1 MVFDRI
7 VHNRTADAIVH
18 QIEELILQGVLRTGD
33 RLPSERDL
41 AKTLDVSR
49 PILRQALKTLEERDL
64 IVARHG
70 GGTFVADVIGTVFSE
85 PIVRLFERHPS
96 AVFDYLDFR
105 CEIEQVTS
113 ALAAARATT
122 ADREILTHLIEKMQ
136 AAHESGA
143 FDEEAEIDVEFH
155 HAIGEA
161 AHNIVL
167 LHTLRGCYR
176 LLADGVFFS
185 RARLYQSVEA
195 RDRLIEQ
202 HRAIYSAIMA
212 GDPDAARL
220 AARGH
225 MSYVEGTL
233 REIQRVGAWEEV
245 AERRLSRLNPKPAT
259 RKPVPPT
266 RSKAR
271 AAPTSRRTATPPT
284 VSTPASGPSE

>member
-70 GGTFVADVIGTVFSE
+70 CGTFVADVIGTGFSE

-122 ADREILTHLIEKMQ
+122 ADRAST
-136 AAHESGA
+136 
-143 FDEEAEIDVEFH
+143 
-155 HAIGEA
+155 
-161 AHNIVL
+161 
-167 LHTLRGCYR
+167 
-176 LLADGVFFS
+176 
-185 RARLYQSVEA
+185 RA
-195 RDRLIEQ
+195 
-202 HRAIYSAIMA
+202 
-212 GDPDAARL
+212 
-220 AARGH
+220 
-225 MSYVEGTL
+225 
-233 REIQRVGAWEEV
+233 
-245 AERRLSRLNPKPAT
+245 
-259 RKPVPPT
+259 
-266 RSKAR
+266 
-271 AAPTSRRTATPPT
+271 SRRAT
-284 VSTPASGPSE
+284 G